1 MAYFLRLHK
10 VQDNW
15 GLSLR
20 RCGGTGL
27 ELCCESGVSTAAVD
41 EGERSD
47 MV

>member
-1 MAYFLRLHK
+1 MTYFLRLHK

-20 RCGGTGL
+20 LCGGGTGL
-27 ELCCESGVSTAAVD
+27 KLCCESGVWTAVD
-41 EGERSD
+41 EGDRSD

>member
-1 MAYFLRLHK
+1 MPYFLRLHK

-27 ELCCESGVSTAAVD
+27 ELCRESGGSTAVD
-41 EGERSD
+41 EGDRSD